1 MLLSLARR
9 VTTGGS
15 SYSLNGAL
23 VVSIVCVA
31 GASFALKG
39 NSRKNPFVKGIPA
52 NGINSHVMSKI
63 GLEILSGVRFG
74 ALVNFS
80 FLGPDDK

>member
-23 VVSIVCVA
+23 VVTICVA
-31 GASFALKG
+31 GAGSFSLEG
-39 NSRKNPFVKGIPA
+39 NSSANPTLHGIPTT
-52 NGINSHVMSKI
+52 
-63 GLEILSGVRFG
+63 LS
-74 ALVNFS
+74 
-80 FLGPDDK
+80 P

>member
-23 VVSIVCVA
+23 TVSMAA
-31 GASFALKG
+31 GAGSFA
-39 NSRKNPFVKGIPA
+39 VKG
-52 NGINSHVMSKI
+52 
-63 GLEILSGVRFG
+63 ESGQRAAAG
-74 ALVNFS
+74 SN
-80 FLGPDDK
+80 

>member
-23 VVSIVCVA
+23 VVSMEVG

-39 NSRKNPFVKGIPA
+39 KSRRNPFVNGIPTT
-52 NGINSHVMSKI
+52 
-63 GLEILSGVRFG
+63 LS
-74 ALVNFS
+74 
-80 FLGPDDK
+80 P

>member
-23 VVSIVCVA
+23 VVTICGLNATVKTASSC
-31 GASFALKG
+31 GAT
-39 NSRKNPFVKGIPA
+39 NPSLGE
-52 NGINSHVMSKI
+52 M
-63 GLEILSGVRFG
+63 
-74 ALVNFS
+74 VNMVDFPTTS
-80 FLGPDDK
+80 NLNLDPKSP

>member
-23 VVSIVCVA
+23 VVTICVD

-39 NSRKNPFVKGIPA
+39 KSRRNPFVNGIPTT
-52 NGINSHVMSKI
+52 
-63 GLEILSGVRFG
+63 LS
-74 ALVNFS
+74 
-80 FLGPDDK
+80 P

>member
-23 VVSIVCVA
+23 VVTICVA

-39 NSRKNPFVKGIPA
+39 NSRRNPFVNGIPTT
-52 NGINSHVMSKI
+52 
-63 GLEILSGVRFG
+63 LS
-74 ALVNFS
+74 
-80 FLGPDDK
+80 P